1 MTNTVIT
8 LALSLMADA
17 LKKKRGKV
25 FKFLIDPKTQNTIG
39 DFYASYIT
47 MVATLEDDEDE

>member
-1 MTNTVIT
+1 MVNTVIT

-39 DFYASYIT
+39 DFYAAYVTI
-47 MVATLEDDEDE
+47 VASLEDKEE

>member
-47 MVATLEDDEDE
+47 MVATLEDDEE